1 MRRQNGKKQHEEVV
15 RLSERCPNTSTRN
28 QTTLAM
34 GSTRRTAFAQE
45 LPSSLPTSPGIY
57 NCVKFSETNP
67 TSGELALGVPPA
79 LSLVL
84 WIPEIR
90 STTRRNTTPGRRDFK
105 SKTQQ
110 KNCRNIKGATVVAV
124 VVCATKPT
132 LLLMYWEL
140 ITCRTIDV
148 VRFQQLRCKKRS
160 SLTRKAALSANVLL
174 RHQAVPAP
182 LGLRVQRG
190 ETARHNPITLMQYNP
205 ITLIRYH
212 AWRVS
217 HPEPRFFTDAE
228 MDIAV

>member
-1 MRRQNGKKQHEEVV
+1 MAKSNTRRWCAFLSDVPIPPLATKLPLPWGQRGGRFSLKNFRVV
-15 RLSERCPNTSTRN
+15 CLRALVFITAYQVQRNKSYLWRIGVGSSAGIESGALDPPNTVHH
-28 QTTLAM
+28 
-34 GSTRRTAFAQE
+34 
-45 LPSSLPTSPGIY
+45 PSKHHTW
-57 NCVKFSETNP
+57 TQ
-67 TSGELALGVPPA
+67 
-79 LSLVL
+79 
-84 WIPEIR
+84 R
-90 STTRRNTTPGRRDFK
+90 FK

-110 KNCRNIKGATVVAV
+110 TNCRNIKGATVVAV

-148 VRFQQLRCKKRS
+148 VRFQQLRCNKRS

-212 AWRVS
+212 AWRAS